1 MSRERNWGF
10 QYHSLRWIPPLLQAY
25 EATGENAY
33 KARASALLY
42 DWYRTNPRGASPSAM
57 AWNDHGTAWRAG
69 VYACAMAVLGRPAWL
84 LAALS
89 RNGAALAD
97 PGFYVGAGNHALNQ
111 DIGLLDA
118 GIALPR
124 ADWID
129 LAVSRLGRVIV
140 TDVDAQGVNKEGA
153 IGYQQ
158 YIYERGVVAR
168 QRILDAGRTVPSTF
182 ARVAAM
188 PAFLAFGILPDGT
201 YEALGDTDPTSA
213 TVILA
218 PSPNTRPP
226 GEPED
231 RNRLRCTPTTARGSR
246 LVGPAGATS
255 ARSPMRSPIRS
266 GSGLCPSATTSTTTA
281 AR

>member
-1 MSRERNWGF
+1 MRPIGNHMRRRLTALLPLVLLLEVLGPVRVAAAVPQSPDCGRASAGAVPRANQILAGTLVLSPYAAVRIPVDPTWREDVSRERNWGF
-10 QYHSLRWIPPLLQAY
+10 QYHSLRWILPLLQAY
-25 EATGENAY
+25 QATGENAY

-84 LAALS
+84 LAALG

-158 YIYERGVVAR
+158 YIYETGRGR
-168 QRILDAGRTVPSTF
+168 QTADPRCGEDRTFHLRPGGRDAGVP
-182 ARVAAM
+182 
-188 PAFLAFGILPDGT
+188 
-201 YEALGDTDPTSA
+201 
-213 TVILA
+213 
-218 PSPNTRPP
+218 
-226 GEPED
+226 
-231 RNRLRCTPTTARGSR
+231 RLRDPSR
-246 LVGPAGATS
+246 RDL
-255 ARSPMRSPIRS
+255 
-266 GSGLCPSATTSTTTA
+266 
-281 AR
+281 